1 MAAEAG
7 LPASEAAAAAGEVEE
22 EVTLHLQ
29 SHLCASCRLL
39 LLLLLLEVQL

>member
-7 LPASEAAAAAGEVEE
+7 LPASEAAAAGEVEE